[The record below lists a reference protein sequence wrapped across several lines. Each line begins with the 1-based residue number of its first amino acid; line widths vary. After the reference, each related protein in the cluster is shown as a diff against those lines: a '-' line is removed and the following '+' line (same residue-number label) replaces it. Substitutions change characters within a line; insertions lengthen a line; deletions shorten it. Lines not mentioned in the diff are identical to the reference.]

1 LGKAELGDFEIFQ
14 FQNFKIVDMSVKK
27 FVTGSFYDEAVLFP
41 AVKKTRRAGYK
52 IHDVFTPFP
61 IHGLDKAMGLR
72 DTSLHTAGFIY
83 AITGTC
89 TAVGFITWAL
99 TVDWQVNFGGKPFFA
114 LPAWIPIT
122 FELTVLFASIG
133 MVLTFCYLCQ
143 MAPFVKKDHFNLRST
158 DDTFLMALECTDK
171 TNEADT
177 INFLQS
183 LGAKDVQVQYKETG
197 WWLGRYDKDT
207 KRFERKTEEAVH

>member
-1 LGKAELGDFEIFQ
+1 MA
-14 FQNFKIVDMSVKK
+14 VKK
-27 FVTGSFYDEAVLFP
+27 FIVGNFDDEAVLFP
-41 AVKKTRRAGYK
+41 AVKKVRRAGYK

-83 AITGTC
+83 GITGTA
-89 TAVGFITWAL
+89 TAVSFITWAL
-99 TVDWQVNFGGKPFFA
+99 TVDWPLNFGGKPFFS

-122 FELTVLFASIG
+122 FELTVLFAAVG

-143 MAPFVKKDHFNLRST
+143 LAPFVKKDHFNPRST
-158 DDTFLMALECTDK
+158 DDLFVMALECTDK
-171 TNEADT
+171 TNEGEV
-177 INFLQS
+177 ISFLQS
-183 LGAKDVQVQYKETG
+183 IGAKEVKVDYKETG

-207 KRFERKTEEAVH
+207 MRFQKTTEPVAQ